1 MTSEIKRN
9 PGMELDL
16 DWILSSK
23 ANRSAIE
30 RRAATL
36 ARAVR

>member
-16 DWILSSK
+16 DLVLGQK

-30 RRAATL
+30 LNEELHAHN
-36 ARAVR
+36 